1 MENNYS
7 EENQKT
13 ESPYLPNKSKK
24 SFQNRNITINTSKNN
39 FTSNNNNS
47 NILIQDDYN
56 EFHSKV
62 EEFSPAKKI
71 INQNKSN
78 ISNTNN
84 NNLININSKNNIEKI
99 QELLDSKRILS
110 TLRTIKSSNSMVNY
124 EDIKL
129 LPSLFV
135 DMQEALK
142 KSNANVLE
150 LKETIKDKLDEEKLL
165 KDKIKEMEIENKK
178 IMEKLYK
185 HKSKENEMKQKFDEL
200 KYENLNLNQNLE
212 YKSNIQEKFENL
224 ILENKNLKRMNTDL
238 NKKLEGYEE
247 EINFLNKTKKELELK
262 NKKFKNAQGLL
273 QNEISSI
280 EEHLED
286 VKTFQVEIKKMQQE
300 IKVLKEMNKKL
311 ENDKKAA
318 LKENYNYINTI
329 KDMKIELK
337 NLLNDKM
344 SLLQEGKEIKNKK
357 ILLFNELNNKIELQQ
372 KKIENESVK
381 NNELFEKN
389 QKLEKYLND
398 FEEIKKKYNELF
410 EDYNKLMDE
419 NDELKRKIQ
428 EKKYSLEDINN
439 LEEKYETE
447 VFELKSLVNI
457 WKNNFLEIAKFKLI
471 NYDIKSHQEIENILD
486 IDENYLNNIPNEL
499 KEISNKILNYFK
511 LLIEQENY
519 KTINLRQLK
528 EALINEQ
535 EKVYLLNS
543 RLKKEKYLRMK
554 IHNRYM
560 YLRGNLRVMCRVRP
574 FLTSEKINK
583 KSQMETIMINNDSI
597 IINQENKPEKIFE
610 YDYIFDTKSTQS
622 DVYEEATLLIQSMVQ
637 GNNIC
642 IIAYGQTCT
651 GKTYTIQGPDSKNP
665 GIAIRAAKELFTIL
679 KNFNDSKLFESIR
692 LSLTIIEIYN
702 EQIYNLLEESTPNL
716 SMYEDASGN
725 LIIPDLN
732 PISINSF
739 DEASKLFKLA
749 SKFRHTS
756 TTEYNDRSSRSH
768 CIFSFQLKL
777 TGKDGRI
784 IRSILH
790 IIDLAGSERISKS
803 QNNDEKIRK
812 EAICINLSL
821 HSLSTVLNS
830 IALKANHI
838 PYRDSK
844 LTHFLKDCLNENY
857 NILLL
862 LHISPHIKDLQETI
876 STLQFGERIVKICH
890 HKTGKEKIQFL
901 NPSKQQHHVINDN
914 NFN

>member
-1 MENNYS
+1 MEHNYTDDIQKDENQYLTNN
-7 EENQKT
+7 NQKT
-13 ESPYLPNKSKK
+13 IQKN
-24 SFQNRNITINTSKNN
+24 NIIVNTSNNN
-39 FTSNNNNS
+39 FTINNNNNS

-56 EFHSKV
+56 EFHTKV
-62 EEFSPAKKI
+62 EEYSPKK
-71 INQNKSN
+71 NPLKT
-78 ISNTNN
+78 NTTNPS
-84 NNLININSKNNIEKI
+84 IYFPVNSKNNMEKI
-99 QELLDSKRILS
+99 QELIESKRILS
-110 TLRTIKSSNSMVNY
+110 TLRTIKSSNSLNY
-124 EDIKL
+124 DDIKL
-129 LPSLFV
+129 LPTLFV

-150 LKETIKDKLDEEKLL
+150 LKETIKDKLDAEKIL
-165 KDKIKEMEIENKK
+165 KDKIKEMELENKK

-212 YKSNIQEKFENL
+212 YNSNIQQKFENL
-224 ILENKNLKRMNTDL
+224 ILENKNLKRMNNEL

-247 EINFLNKTKKELELK
+247 EINFLNNTKKELELK

-273 QNEISSI
+273 QNEISNI

-286 VKTFQVEIKKMQQE
+286 VKSFQVEIKKMQQE
-300 IKVLKEMNKKL
+300 IKVIKELNKKL
-311 ENDKKAA
+311 EKDKKNA

-329 KDMKIELK
+329 KEMKINLK
-337 NLLNDKM
+337 NLLNEKM
-344 SLLQEGKEIKNKK
+344 SLLQEGKDIKNKK
-357 ILLFNELNNKIELQQ
+357 NILLSELNNKMEEQA
-372 KKIENESVK
+372 KKLENENK
-381 NNELFEKN
+381 KYMELYEQN
-389 QKLEKYLND
+389 QKLQKTLND
-398 FEEIKKKYNELF
+398 YEDIKTKYNELN
-410 EDYNKLMDE
+410 EDYNKLMNE
-419 NDELKRKIQ
+419 NEELKEQ
-428 EKKYSLEDINN
+428 FQSKKYSLEDLNK

-457 WKNNFLEIAKFKLI
+457 WKNNFLEIAKFKII
-471 NYDIKSHQEIENILD
+471 NYDIKNHQEIEDIID
-486 IDENYLNNIPNEL
+486 IDENYLKNAPNEI
-499 KEISNKILNYFK
+499 KEMSNKIMNYFK
-511 LLIEQENY
+511 LLIEKENY

-528 EALINEQ
+528 EALITEQ
-535 EKVYLLNS
+535 EKVNLLS
-543 RLKKEKYLRMK
+543 SKLKNEKFLRRK

-574 FLTSEKINK
+574 FLPNEKINK
-583 KSQMETIMINNDSI
+583 KSQIETMLINNDSI
-597 IINQENKPEKIFE
+597 SIYQENKSEKNFE
-610 YDYIFDTKSTQS
+610 YDYIFDTKSTQN
-622 DVYEEATLLIQSMVQ
+622 DVYEEVTLLIQSMVQ

-651 GKTYTIQGPDSKNP
+651 GKTYTIQGPDSRNP
-665 GIAIRAAKELFTIL
+665 GIAPRAAKELFTIL
-679 KNFNDSKLFESIR
+679 NNFSKSNFFENIR

-702 EQIYNLLEESTPNL
+702 EQIYNLLEESTPSLN
-716 SMYEDASGN
+716 MYEDSSGN

-732 PISINSF
+732 PISVNSF
-739 DEASKLFKLA
+739 DEANKLFKLA
-749 SKFRHTS
+749 AKFRHTS
-756 TTEYNDRSSRSH
+756 STEYNDRSSRSH
-768 CIFSFQLKL
+768 CIYSFNLKL

-790 IIDLAGSERISKS
+790 IIDLAGSERLSKS
-803 QNNDEKIRK
+803 HNKNEKLKK

-844 LTHFLKDCLNENY
+844 LTHFLKDSLNDNY

-862 LHISPHIKDLQETI
+862 LHISPHIKDLPETI

-901 NPSKQQHHVINDN
+901 NPSK
-914 NFN
+914 

>member
-1 MENNYS
+1 MENNFTD
-7 EENQKT
+7 ENQKD
-13 ESPYLPNKSKK
+13 ESQFTSNNQKKNISK
-24 SFQNRNITINTSKNN
+24 NIIVNTSNNN
-39 FTSNNNNS
+39 FTINNNNNS

-62 EEFSPAKKI
+62 EEYSPKK
-71 INQNKSN
+71 NPLKTN
-78 ISNTNN
+78 ISNPSTYVPM
-84 NNLININSKNNIEKI
+84 NSKNNMEKI
-99 QELLDSKRILS
+99 QELIESKRILS
-110 TLRTIKSSNSMVNY
+110 TLRTIKSTNSLNY

-129 LPSLFV
+129 LPTLFI

-150 LKETIKDKLDEEKLL
+150 LKETIKDKLDAEKIL

-212 YKSNIQEKFENL
+212 YNSNIQQKFENL
-224 ILENKNLKRMNTDL
+224 ILENKTLKRMNNEL

-247 EINFLNKTKKELELK
+247 EINFLNTTKKELELK
-262 NKKFKNAQGLL
+262 NRKFKNAQGLL
-273 QNEISSI
+273 QNEISNI

-286 VKTFQVEIKKMQQE
+286 VKSFQIEIKKMQQE
-300 IKVLKEMNKKL
+300 IKTIKELNKKL
-311 ENDKKAA
+311 ENDKKNA

-329 KDMKIELK
+329 KEMKIDLK

-344 SLLQEGKEIKNKK
+344 TLLQEGKNINNKK
-357 ILLFNELNNKIELQQ
+357 NMLFNELNNKIEEQQ
-372 KKIENESVK
+372 KKLETEN
-381 NNELFEKN
+381 
-389 QKLEKYLND
+389 
-398 FEEIKKKYNELF
+398 IKYNELY
-410 EDYNKLMDE
+410 EKNKILQKNLNDLEDVKNKYNELYDDYNRLMNE
-419 NDELKRKIQ
+419 NEELKEQ
-428 EKKYSLEDINN
+428 FQNKKYSLEDLNK

-447 VFELKSLVNI
+447 VFELKSLVNV

-471 NYDIKSHQEIENILD
+471 NYDIKNNQDIEDIID
-486 IDENYLNNIPNEL
+486 IDENYLNNVPKEI
-499 KEISNKILNYFK
+499 KEISNKVLNYFK
-511 LLIEQENY
+511 LLIEKENY
-519 KTINLRQLK
+519 KSINLRQLK
-528 EALINEQ
+528 EALIMEQ
-535 EKVYLLNS
+535 EKVYLLS
-543 RLKKEKYLRMK
+543 SKLKNEKFLRRK

-560 YLRGNLRVMCRVRP
+560 YLRGNLRVMCRIRP
-574 FLTSEKINK
+574 FLPTEKINK
-583 KSQMETIMINNDSI
+583 KSQIETMLINNDSI
-597 IINQENKPEKIFE
+597 SIIQENKPEKSFE
-610 YDYIFDTKSTQS
+610 YDYIFDPKSSQN
-622 DVYEEATLLIQSMVQ
+622 DVYEEVTLLIQSMVQ

-665 GIAIRAAKELFTIL
+665 GIAPRAAKELFLIL
-679 KNFNDSKLFESIR
+679 NNFNKSNFFENIR

-702 EQIYNLLEESTPNL
+702 EQIYNLLEESTPSLN
-716 SMYEDASGN
+716 MYEDASGN

-732 PISINSF
+732 PISVNNF
-739 DEASKLFKLA
+739 DETNKLFKLA
-749 SKFRHTS
+749 AKFRHTS
-756 TTEYNDRSSRSH
+756 NTEFNDRSSRSH

-784 IRSILH
+784 IRSTLH

-803 QNNDEKIRK
+803 HNKDEKLRK

-844 LTHFLKDCLNENY
+844 LTHFLKDSINDNY

-862 LHISPHIKDLQETI
+862 LHVSPHIKDLPETI

-901 NPSKQQHHVINDN
+901 NPSK
-914 NFN
+914 